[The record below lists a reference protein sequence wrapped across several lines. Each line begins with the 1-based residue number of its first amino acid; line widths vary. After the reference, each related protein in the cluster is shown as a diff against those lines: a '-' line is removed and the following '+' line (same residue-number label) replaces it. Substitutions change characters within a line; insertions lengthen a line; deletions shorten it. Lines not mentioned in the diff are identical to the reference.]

1 MEWREEVTAMSTVI
15 TRWREGGLAPFDWS
29 SLAWLPMFSPMI
41 KIEDFMEG
49 DRYVVKAELPG
60 VDPAKDVKVTYLD
73 GALRLVV
80 SRTEE
85 QKDAA
90 RSEFHYGTFSRTI
103 MLPVGAKESTIEATY
118 DAGILRI
125 AVEIGEPAPAV
136 KAIPIQVTVGNGT
149 KH

>member
-1 MEWREEVTAMSTVI
+1 MSTVI
-15 TRWREGGLAPFDWS
+15 TRWREGGLTPFDWS
-29 SLAWLPMFSPMI
+29 SLAWFPLFSPMI
-41 KIEDFMEG
+41 KVEEYMEG

-60 VDPAKDVKVTYLD
+60 VDPVKDVKVSYLD

-85 QKDAA
+85 HKEAT

-103 MLPVGAKESTIEATY
+103 VLPAGAKESTIEATY
-118 DAGILRI
+118 DAGILKI
-125 AVEIGEPAPAV
+125 AVEIGEPAPAG
-136 KAIPIQVTVGNGT
+136 KSIPIQVTVGNGK